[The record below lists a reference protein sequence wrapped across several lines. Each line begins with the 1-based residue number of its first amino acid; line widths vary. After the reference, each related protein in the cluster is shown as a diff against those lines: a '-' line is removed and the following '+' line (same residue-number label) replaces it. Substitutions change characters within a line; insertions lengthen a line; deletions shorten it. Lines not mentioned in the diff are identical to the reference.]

1 MSGTENFKGG
11 VSSMK
16 KKTLAMLI
24 GAAMV
29 TAAITGCTSG
39 SKETEAPAT
48 ETVTEAAAEQTE

>member
-1 MSGTENFKGG
+1 
-11 VSSMK
+11 MK

-48 ETVTEAAAEQTE
+48 ETVTEGCGRADRRSRRNRKRRNY